1 MSVTAKRLGDELPF
15 EVKFAHPDA
24 DIVRDA
30 TGTALR
36 IPLPLLAGDPTECIF
51 PRSFATGESHG
62 FALHNAGQLILGCA
76 VQRIDGPLQD
86 VTRDLY
92 TKLLA
97 ASTGR
102 SLYRIWNYVPAINAT
117 VAGLENYHAFCAG
130 RSEAFENSY
139 GRDFKRAL
147 PAASAVGSDGGSL
160 AVAFVAGPA
169 TARHVENSEQVPAY
183 EYPPEH
189 GFRPPCFSRA
199 TLATNLGRPLI
210 FISGTAAIKGHA
222 TIAPGS
228 LCEQLDCTLD
238 NLRIIGRAAGIGET
252 LGADAGFE
260 RHFKVYL
267 RHAADLATAR
277 DRLTRDLFRTG
288 DRVSYLRADICR
300 AALNIEIEATLVA

>member
-15 EVKFAHPDA
+15 EVKFSHPDA
-24 DIVRDA
+24 DIVRDGG
-30 TGTALR
+30 GTALR
-36 IPLPLLAGDPTECIF
+36 IPLPLLAGDASECIF
-51 PRSFATGESHG
+51 PRAFATGESHG
-62 FALHNAGQLILGCA
+62 FALHGTGQLVLGCA
-76 VQRIDGPLQD
+76 VQRINGPLQE

-92 TKLLA
+92 ARLLA
-97 ASTGR
+97 ASAGR

-130 RSEAFENSY
+130 RSEAFETAY
-139 GRDFKRAL
+139 GREFKRAL
-147 PAASAVGSDGGSL
+147 PAASAVGSEGETL

-199 TLATNLGRPLI
+199 TVASNLGRALV
-210 FISGTAAIKGHA
+210 FISGTAAIKGHV
-222 TIAPGS
+222 TVAPDS
-228 LCEQLDCTLD
+228 LREQLDCTLD
-238 NLRIIGRAAGIGET
+238 NLRIVGRTSGIGET

-260 RHFKVYL
+260 RHFKIYL
-267 RHAADLATAR
+267 RHAPDLAAVEKRLAR
-277 DRLTRDLFRTG
+277 DLIRPG

-300 AALNIEIEATLVA
+300 AALNVEIEATLVA

>member
-15 EVKFAHPDA
+15 EVKFSHPDA
-24 DIVRDA
+24 GIVRDA
-30 TGTALR
+30 GGTALR
-36 IPLPLLAGDPTECIF
+36 IPLPWLAGDKSECIF
-51 PRSFATGESHG
+51 PRSFAAGESGG
-62 FALHNAGQLILGCA
+62 FTLLSAGQLLLGCA
-76 VQRIDGPLQD
+76 VQRIDGSLHD

-92 TKLLA
+92 SRLLA
-97 ASTGR
+97 ASAGR

-130 RSEAFENSY
+130 RSEAFETAY
-139 GRDFKRAL
+139 GREFKRTL
-147 PAASAVGSDGGSL
+147 PAASAVGSGGETL
-160 AVAFVAGPA
+160 AVAFAAGPA
-169 TARHVENSEQVPAY
+169 TARHIENSEQIPAY

-210 FISGTAAIKGHA
+210 FISGTAAIKGHV

-228 LCEQLDCTLD
+228 LREQLDCTLD
-238 NLRIIGRAAGIGET
+238 NLRIVGRAAGVGES
-252 LGADAGFE
+252 LGADTGFE

-267 RHAADLATAR
+267 RHASDLATAQE
-277 DRLTRDLFRTG
+277 RLSRDLIRPG
-288 DRVSYLRADICR
+288 DRVNYLHADICR